1 MHLDELLPPVS
12 SLNGAKTALI
22 DADGRSCNYSEL
34 TTRVEMLA
42 SCLSAASVGKGHRV
56 ALIADKSIDSVV
68 ALLGILRVGAAY
80 VPIDAYSPY
89 DRRMSML
96 VDCSPTALLIDDT
109 QGDLHLPITDLGYA
123 LLEILR
129 LLHNSTLP
137 WLPLPNARSTANS
150 PIFCTPQEVQG
161 GPRESPTHI
170 AHRFHS

>member
-1 MHLDELLPPVS
+1 MRLDDLLPPAT

-42 SCLSAASVGKGHRV
+42 SFLSAASVGKGHRV

-80 VPIDAYSPY
+80 VPIDAYSPI

-96 VDCSPTALLIDDT
+96 VDCSSTALLMDDT

-123 LLEILR
+123 PIGNSEAAP
-129 LLHNSTLP
+129 NSTLP

-150 PIFCTPQEVQG
+150 PIFCSPQEAQG